1 MLYPLEPLTRD
12 ISGIESCSNVAIR
25 QSCGRNKSGTV
36 VSSQSFSILY
46 PPHSMNSEGFGLSFS
61 LATFENCVKQDQ
73 DGGWA
78 KIKEFRQILI
88 NTNIF
93 HWQSRGPPCPNF
105 RSCVTHAYDQSG
117 WHSNHWIWKVSR
129 NRRNGEIPWI
139 RQGEVTEYGKC
150 LERWGGRTQ
159 GMWHFFD
166 AIYLSKQ
173 GFFTDT
179 PRILKQ
185 GFFSDTP
192 RILKATLPNGA
203 LKQFGN
209 FSTRW
214 RSKSS
219 ESSFHMIAMIAQA
232 PARGR

>member
-25 QSCGRNKSGTV
+25 QSCG
-36 VSSQSFSILY
+36 
-46 PPHSMNSEGFGLSFS
+46 S

-159 GMWHFFD
+159 GMWHYFD

-173 GFFTDT
+173 ALSRDFFRHPKNSET
-179 PRILKQ
+179 RV
-185 GFFSDTP
+185 FFRHP
-192 RILKATLPNGA
+192 EN
-203 LKQFGN
+203 
-209 FSTRW
+209 
-214 RSKSS
+214 S
-219 ESSFHMIAMIAQA
+219 ESYLAEWGTQAIWQFLNKMALQKFRIILSRDCNDCTSPSTWKINTMI
-232 PARGR
+232 